1 MNQMVVV
8 LRILIQVAGIL
19 ELATAMLVWLLGWKN
34 RSNRYLG
41 WLLTL
46 LAFENFFL
54 GQVMVATD
62 IAQAEPWLCA
72 LAVTTLTIFPSTF
85 VGTLSLLRP
94 ATWEQKWWERWLW
107 RLVHVLVFIPFV
119 LVFSD
124 VLFNTHWLYASP
136 DLQAYQG
143 GFIRASYYLQGAFA
157 PFLRWMGS
165 TLIIVPVILLTTYTL
180 LFDRQVTPRIQRRA
194 RWLLTAQLAV
204 ALIQG
209 GLRLWLDD
217 LLIVVLTNLILAVFY
232 AVAFLRDLLSGV
244 RLRQLLANTPLRVKL
259 YIGLGTSIAGLLI
272 IAGITSY
279 TSVVNQQ
286 LVNRTLTRQRQLADR
301 ASEINNGLLIVQN
314 RAFEFYDAWT
324 RTGFEVG
331 IEGFEE
337 ARRIYVIPLQEQIA
351 QILDDIAEIEQL
363 EPSGGARAIL
373 FIVQS
378 NLDAYESNLL
388 QMSEHMEGL
397 GFVESGA
404 VGQMRAVMA
413 ELHGQLDR
421 PGLDSLAAIL
431 PQINEYEREY
441 LLHSDLASSRLVQE
455 LLTQLAEQSAA
466 AADSQLMP
474 ADKAQINDLIA
485 SYRSYFLEAANHLSL
500 VNQSRD
506 TLISR
511 SALTSVLVRNLFEQQ
526 QTEFDAT
533 VEELARRQ
541 SNITFTVIGLALP
554 ILLVSVL
561 VVYAIAGQI
570 IQPVQILGEA
580 ARRLGAGEL
589 DVRATIH
596 GLDEIGATAAA
607 FNLMA
612 DQLQEVLAGLEQRVA
627 ERTRGLQAAAEVGR
641 ATTSVLDPGVLLQQV
656 VDLVR
661 ERFDLYH
668 VGLALLDEERRFAVL
683 RAATGEAGRQL
694 VEERLGLEVGGNSM
708 IGWCTAHA
716 QPRVAPD
723 VTQDTMYSSHPLL
736 PDTRSAATIPLI
748 ARGRVIGALN
758 VESTEVAA
766 FDEAAVAVLRTMA
779 DQVAVAIDNARLF
792 ADTQAALEETE
803 ATHRH
808 YLGQAWAEF
817 VPTRAISGYAQT
829 DTGTVPLGNGL
840 LPEVQQAMM
849 EQRRV
854 IWRSD
859 ENEGRGEG
867 VAPSALAVPITL
879 RGQPIGVLGFKEE
892 GRWQWSEDDIALAEA
907 LAEQF
912 ALAADNL
919 RLLDETQRS
928 AARERLIGE
937 VTARMR
943 ETLDMDTV
951 LQTAIREIGDVLDIA
966 RVEVRMGSGTKSLV
980 QSPDDG
986 LPKGGVTTAP
996 STHASSNG
1004 HSK

>member
-54 GQVMVATD
+54 GQVMVAAD

-119 LVFSD
+119 LIFSD
-124 VLFNTHWLYASP
+124 VLFNTHWLYDSP
-136 DLQAYQG
+136 DPQAYQG
-143 GFIRASYYLQGAFA
+143 GFIHADYYLQGAFA

-165 TLIIVPVILLTTYTL
+165 TLIIVPAILLTTYTL
-180 LFDRQVTPRIQRRA
+180 LFDHQVTPRIQRRA
-194 RWLLTAQLAV
+194 RWLLIAQLAV

-209 GLRLWLDD
+209 GLQLWLDD
-217 LLIVVLTNLILAVFY
+217 LLLVVLTNLILAVFY
-232 AVAFLRDLLSGV
+232 AIAFLQDLLSGV

-301 ASEINNGLLIVQN
+301 AAEINNNLLTIQN
-314 RAFEFYDAWT
+314 QAFEFYDTWT
-324 RTGFEVG
+324 STGFETG
-331 IEGFEE
+331 TGGFEE
-337 ARRIYVIPLQEQIA
+337 ARRIYLTPLQEQIE
-351 QILDDIAEIEQL
+351 QIQEAITEIERL
-363 EPSGGARAIL
+363 ETDEQART
-373 FIVQS
+373 
-378 NLDAYESNLL
+378 NLARVRDNMDAYETTLL
-388 QMSEHMEGL
+388 QMSGHMENL
-397 GFVESGA
+397 GFIESGA
-404 VGQMRAVMA
+404 VGQMRTAMA
-413 ELHGQLDR
+413 ELTGRLGE
-421 PGLDSLAAIL
+421 PGLESLKATAL
-431 PQINEYEREY
+431 ELRRHEKNFF
-441 LLHSDLASSRLVQE
+441 LHSDLVSARLAQDFIRQ
-455 LLTQLAEQSAA
+455 LTEQIAA
-466 AADSQLMP
+466 AADDQLAP
-474 ADKAQINDLIA
+474 EDKAQLNALLEGYRDL
-485 SYRSYFLEAANHLSL
+485 FLVAANHLSL
-500 VNQSRD
+500 VDINRETLINQSD
-506 TLISR
+506 LT
-511 SALTSVLVRNLFEQQ
+511 SALVSNLFEQQ
-526 QTEFDAT
+526 QAEFAAT
-533 VEELARRQ
+533 AEELERRQ

-554 ILLVSVL
+554 IFLVSVL
-561 VVYAIAGQI
+561 VVYAVAGQI
-570 IQPVQILGEA
+570 IQPVQMLGEA

-668 VGLALLDEERRFAVL
+668 VDLALLDEERRFAVL
-683 RAATGEAGRQL
+683 RAATGEAGHQL
-694 VEERLGLEVGGNSM
+694 LEEGLSLEVGGNSM

-758 VESTEVAA
+758 VESAKVAA
-766 FDEAAVAVLRTMA
+766 FDEAAVAVLQTMT
-779 DQVAVAIDNARLF
+779 DQVAVAIDNAQLF

-829 DTGTVPLGNGL
+829 DAGTVPLGNGL

-859 ENEGRGEG
+859 ENEGQEEG

-879 RGQPIGVLGFKEE
+879 RGQSIGVLGFKEE
-892 GRWQWSEDDIALAEA
+892 GRRQWSEDDVALAEA

-951 LQTAIREIGDVLDIA
+951 LQTTIREFGKILDVA
-966 RVEVRMGSGTKSLV
+966 EVEVRMSSGVKTE
-980 QSPDDG
+980 G
-986 LPKGGVTTAP
+986 
-996 STHASSNG
+996 
-1004 HSK
+1004 